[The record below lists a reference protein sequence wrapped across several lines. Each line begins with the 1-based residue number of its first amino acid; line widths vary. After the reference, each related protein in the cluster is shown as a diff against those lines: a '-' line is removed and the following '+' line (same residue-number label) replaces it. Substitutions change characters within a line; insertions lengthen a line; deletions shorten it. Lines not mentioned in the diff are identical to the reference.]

1 MNMKKITVLMAI
13 LLLVVVGASRESI
26 AQQGR
31 MLRFLTALMGGSS
44 AVTFDGNTSLSYRGS
59 LFNQPN
65 SGTKFFM
72 NFWFRSY
79 GPPQGPNQVQI
90 NVFTAQGISNQ
101 TTGGYVAS
109 FSFAEV
115 QDQFIPIFY
124 AGCEDNRSFFGGY
137 SSFKAP
143 FDGHWHVLT
152 VEIVSSVQPMIRF
165 KLDDVEDPA
174 PSWFRNGSQNPNG
187 GVDCN
192 FDWTKVQFWDI
203 AADVTNGTFY
213 LDGDLAQV
221 YVNFGPDAPSVDNS
235 DKFISHNPFGVQ
247 ARGLGLSCS
256 NPTGN
261 IPQLCLTGNA
271 SVFPDGPKIGN
282 NPPSYTFEVNGNLKT
297 APKPDPCV
305 ASWYGLGCAPIF

>member
-1 MNMKKITVLMAI
+1 MNIKKITTLVAAI
-13 LLLVVVGASRESI
+13 SLAATSQTAT
-26 AQQGR
+26 AQPSEGR

-44 AVTFDGNTSLSYRGS
+44 AVTLDGNTVLSYGGS

-65 SGTKFFM
+65 NGNRFFM

-79 GPPQGPNQVQI
+79 GPPQGPNQVQMNI
-90 NVFTAQGISNQ
+90 FTAQGTPNQ
-101 TTGGYVAS
+101 TAGGYVAALT
-109 FSFAEV
+109 FTEV
-115 QDQFIPIFY
+115 QNQFVPLFY
-124 AGCEDNRSFFGGY
+124 AGCQDDKSYFGGY

-143 FDGHWHVLT
+143 LDGYWHVLT
-152 VEIVSSVQPMIRF
+152 VEVTSSVQPKFRF

-174 PSWFRNGSQNPNG
+174 PSWFRNGSNNPNG

-192 FDWTKVQFWDI
+192 FDWTKVKFWDV
-203 AADVTNGTFY
+203 AGDATEGTFY
-213 LDGDLAQV
+213 FDGDLAQL
-221 YVNFGPDAPSVDNS
+221 YVNFTNGAPSVDNS
-235 DKFISHNPFGVQ
+235 DRFISHSPFGVQ

-271 SVFPDGPKIGN
+271 AVFPDGPKIGN
-282 NPPSYTFEVNGNLKT
+282 NPPSYIFQTVGSLKT